1 MVWQHQL
8 RSRGWFTAAWR
19 WLTALFTAAPPSSA
33 QVLHTDR
40 FNQPHRLALRLVWEA
55 SGEFSGEGWGRH
67 DIEALRLVCLN
78 LERDQ
83 IMGARV
89 AERLRRVIA
98 PVVSGV
104 ADRLNA
110 LAQSARLVDE
120 VEPLATLR
128 LETSTGALIE
138 QLEGLA
144 CRAGEPVPF
153 DPQRVVSSAENALAQ
168 CAEIRESLRSRVSS
182 ELGTALQ
189 QICTQHAQFAA
200 RWQAGDLLLDLS
212 RLPSHRQRVA
222 VEPDDLDLA
231 IIMLIGAL
239 FESGRAVGPVRLQA
253 IDDGPSV
260 KLSVSWTADD
270 RLRLDPARLIRPLR
284 ALAAYGVRHALSEAP
299 DQDAIEL
306 SAWFPLGGRQPQS
319 DTRSGPHRREL

>member
-1 MVWQHQL
+1 
-8 RSRGWFTAAWR
+8 
-19 WLTALFTAAPPSSA
+19 
-33 QVLHTDR
+33 
-40 FNQPHRLALRLVWEA
+40 
-55 SGEFSGEGWGRH
+55 
-67 DIEALRLVCLN
+67 
-78 LERDQ
+78 
-83 IMGARV
+83 
-89 AERLRRVIA
+89 
-98 PVVSGV
+98 
-104 ADRLNA
+104 
-110 LAQSARLVDE
+110 LVDE